1 MSLAQ
6 ENQIYRYAERAER
19 ERRKAMPTTTTPP
32 TTTQQG
38 TCDHEH
44 DVKHDVSFL
53 LFADNVEQERREN
66 GIY

>member
-19 ERRKAMPTTTTPP
+19 ERRKAMPHATTPP
-32 TTTQQG
+32 TTQG